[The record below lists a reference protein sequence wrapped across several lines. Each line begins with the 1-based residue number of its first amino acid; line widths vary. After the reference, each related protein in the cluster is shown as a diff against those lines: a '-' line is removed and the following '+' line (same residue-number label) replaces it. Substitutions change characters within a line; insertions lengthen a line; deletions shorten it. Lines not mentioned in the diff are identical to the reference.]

1 MGQKTNPVGF
11 RLGVIRGWD
20 SNWFTSGSY
29 ADKLVEDEEI
39 RRYLRA
45 RLKKAGL
52 ARVVIERTP
61 KRVILTLH
69 TSRPGVVIGRG
80 GAEVEKLR
88 EELRQLTNKDIQI
101 NINEIK
107 RPELD
112 ASLVAQNVAQQLEG
126 RVSFRRAMKQALSAS
141 MRMGAE
147 GIRVKLGGR
156 LGGAEMSRTE
166 QYLEGRVPLHTLR
179 ADIDY
184 AEATAFTIYGTSG
197 VKVWIFHGEIIG
209 KPDLS
214 PNAQVRREAAAP
226 PVPER
231 RRRERG
237 EGGRR
242 ASRGCPRRPCASPP
256 RAPASSRGGTT
267 RGPRAAA
274 RCSAR
279 RGSRRARAVGSR

>member
-1 MGQKTNPVGF
+1 T
-11 RLGVIRGWD
+11 D
-20 SNWFTSGSY
+20 GSF

-39 RRYLRA
+39 RRYLHT
-45 RLKKAGL
+45 RLKRAGL
-52 ARVVIERTP
+52 SRVVIERTP
-61 KRVILTLH
+61 RRVILTLH
-69 TSRPGVVIGRG
+69 TSRPGVVIGGG

-88 EELRQLTNKDIQI
+88 EELRKLTDKDIQI

-126 RVSFRRAMKQALSAS
+126 RVSFRRAMKQAMGAA

-147 GIRVKLGGR
+147 GVRIKLAGR

-166 QYLEGRVPLHTLR
+166 QYMEGRVPLHTLR

-184 AEATAFTIYGTSG
+184 AEATAYTIYGTSG

-214 PNAQVRREAAAP
+214 PNAYAQRQQAAAP
-226 PVPER
+226 PPPER

-237 EGGRR
+237 GGRGERGGERGGERTERGEGGGRSGGGRR
-242 ASRGCPRRPCASPP
+242 PR
-256 RAPASSRGGTT
+256 RGGTGGA
-267 RGPRAAA
+267 RSGP
-274 RCSAR
+274 AR
-279 RGSRRARAVGSR
+279 RQPHCLPPRPGRAGDGSA

>member
-1 MGQKTNPVGF
+1 MGQKTHPVGF
-11 RLGVIRGWD
+11 RLGVIRGWE
-20 SNWFTSGSY
+20 SNWYTDGSF

-39 RRYLRA
+39 RRYLNA
-45 RLKKAGL
+45 RLKRAGL
-52 ARVVIERTP
+52 ARIVIERTP

-80 GAEVEKLR
+80 GTEVEKLR
-88 EELRQLTNKDIQI
+88 EELKQLTQKDIQI

-126 RVSFRRAMKQALSAS
+126 RVSFRRAMKQAVGSA

-147 GIRVKLGGR
+147 GIRIRAAGR

-179 ADIDY
+179 ADIDF
-184 AEATAFTIYGTSG
+184 AEATAFTTAGTCG
-197 VKVWIFHGEIIG
+197 VKVWIYHGEILG

-214 PNAQVRREAAAP
+214 PNAQAQRQTQMGGGAP
-226 PVPER
+226 PPER
-231 RRRERG
+231 RRRRG
-237 EGGRR
+237 EGGREGGR
-242 ASRGCPRRPCASPP
+242 PEGGRSEGGRGEGGGGRRPRR
-256 RAPASSRGGTT
+256 R
-267 RGPRAAA
+267 
-274 RCSAR
+274 
-279 RGSRRARAVGSR
+279 